1 MRRDYGSV
9 GTIALRASALL
20 QAMSRDIEAQRKE
33 FNLTQYHQTYTRNA
47 VAKLPKLSR
56 RIVELAVKE
65 MEDSGYEFNKKQ
77 VGNVEQYALTIQNV
91 IDIYAHRQIPKYR
104 DIHKEPYVIFVVNLK
119 GGVSKTVT
127 TVTLAHALRVHP
139 DLLRHDLRILVIDLD
154 PQSSATMFLSHK
166 HSIGIVNATS
176 AQAML
181 QNVSREELLEEF
193 IVPSAICAI
202 RSLFNIRRS
211 KSP

>member
-77 VGNVEQYALTIQNV
+77 VGNVEQYAH
-91 IDIYAHRQIPKYR
+91 YSERYR
-104 DIHKEPYVIFVVNLK
+104 H
-119 GGVSKTVT
+119 
-127 TVTLAHALRVHP
+127 LRP
-139 DLLRHDLRILVIDLD
+139 
-154 PQSSATMFLSHK
+154 
-166 HSIGIVNATS
+166 
-176 AQAML
+176 
-181 QNVSREELLEEF
+181 
-193 IVPSAICAI
+193 PS
-202 RSLFNIRRS
+202 NT
-211 KSP
+211 

>member
-91 IDIYAHRQIPKYR
+91 IDIYAHRQ
-104 DIHKEPYVIFVVNLK
+104 
-119 GGVSKTVT
+119 
-127 TVTLAHALRVHP
+127 
-139 DLLRHDLRILVIDLD
+139 
-154 PQSSATMFLSHK
+154 
-166 HSIGIVNATS
+166 
-176 AQAML
+176 
-181 QNVSREELLEEF
+181 
-193 IVPSAICAI
+193 
-202 RSLFNIRRS
+202 
-211 KSP
+211 